1 MAGADNRW
9 WGPRS
14 DFPWEEDALK
24 HIREQMPAAEPY
36 RAWQTFTFTAQ
47 TGHVREVD
55 LLVAAPAGLFLVE
68 IKSHPGRAVNQG
80 STWTFNGSD
89 RLRTIENPLHLTDR
103 KCKEL
108 KGQLHWAASK
118 LGVRTRIPF
127 IQAAVFLS
135 APDLRC
141 EFDEVQRT
149 LVFGRDGLTPQTGLP
164 GIWSGLLAQP
174 PRNAANRLDPAL
186 SRQLHRLL
194 EKVGIQGLRKHRKV
208 GPFQLEPRAFDA
220 GPSWEDY
227 LAENTALPGDQ
238 PRRIRIYL
246 SDRDAPKEQRESARR
261 AARREYLALQGI
273 AHDGIVRAEQ
283 FSDEHEAGPAIIFRH
298 GHGWQRLDHYMA
310 EHGAQIPM
318 ETRVEMVRQLA
329 EALDHAHRRHLYHRA
344 LAARS
349 VYVEMDGRYP
359 RLRICDWQVSARPG
373 GGSSSPQTGT
383 LSGRASSLAAH
394 VEASAAAYLAP
405 EFGGLDSEAT
415 LLDVFGLG
423 ALTHLIL
430 TGTPPAT
437 SGKELASRLGTERAL
452 VPSAVSDEISPVMD
466 DLVRGATAVQPV
478 DRFESVREFLGYLD
492 LVEEE
497 LTRPEQE
504 IPDLLTAGKG
514 MQVDGWEITKVLG
527 KGSTARALLLAKDGE
542 ERVYKVALS
551 DAGRARLAHEAAS

>member
-1 MAGADNRW
+1 MAGVGDRW

-24 HIREQMPAAEPY
+24 HIHGLMPSAEPY
-36 RAWQTFTFTAQ
+36 RGWHTFTFTAR
-47 TGHVREVD
+47 TGHIREVD
-55 LLVAAPAGLFLVE
+55 LLVAVPAGLFLVE
-68 IKSHPGRAVNQG
+68 IKSHPGRAVNKG
-80 STWTFNGSD
+80 STWLFNGHD
-89 RLRTIENPLHLTDR
+89 RLRTIESPLHLTDR

-108 KGQLHWAASK
+108 KGQLQWAADK
-118 LGVRTRIPF
+118 LGIRKRIPF

-141 EFDEVQRT
+141 EFDEVQRQW
-149 LVFGRDGLTPQTGLP
+149 VFGREGLTQQTGLP
-164 GIWSGLLAQP
+164 GIWSGLLGQP
-174 PRNAANRLDPAL
+174 PRTSGNRVDPTL

-194 EKVGIQGLRKHRKV
+194 DKVGIQGLRKHQKI
-208 GPFQLEPRAFDA
+208 GPFQLASRAFDA

-246 SDRDAPKEQRESARR
+246 SDRDTLKEERESARR

-273 AHDGIVRAEQ
+273 AHEGIVRAEQ

-298 GHGWQRLDHYMA
+298 GNDWQRLDHFIA
-310 EHGAQIPM
+310 EQGTQIPM
-318 ETRVEMVRQLA
+318 DTRIEMVRQLA

-373 GGSSSPQTGT
+373 GGSSSPQTG
-383 LSGRASSLAAH
+383 SGRATALAAH
-394 VEASAAAYLAP
+394 LEASAAAYLAP
-405 EFGGLDSEAT
+405 EFGNLDSDAT

-430 TGTPPAT
+430 TCTPPAA

-452 VPSAVSDEISPVMD
+452 APSAVPWGRSSR
-466 DLVRGATAVQPV
+466 RGRGPG
-478 DRFESVREFLGYLD
+478 R
-492 LVEEE
+492 
-497 LTRPEQE
+497 
-504 IPDLLTAGKG
+504 
-514 MQVDGWEITKVLG
+514 
-527 KGSTARALLLAKDGE
+527 RA
-542 ERVYKVALS
+542 
-551 DAGRARLAHEAAS
+551 